1 MGYIQDTM
9 AKHSGGA
16 VQLANTPEKA
26 GLGPRTS
33 VQKQHEIKSG
43 RLKSQ
48 LFAYT
53 VTNQVVNT
61 FLELGLP
68 FILRFVNDWRQG
80 KASLKDLSKNG
91 HKAEGSTAD
100 ADPEKHFLDR
110 VENQLGLPDYST
122 FTDYAEMVT
131 QFGYITVWSIV
142 WPIAPVFAFINN
154 YIELRSDALKICKHV
169 RQPIGDRVETIG
181 SWLDT
186 MSIISWIGAVTNA
199 TLIYLFRPG
208 FELHDHDHPSP
219 HLQSHGSA
227 HLATIVSAYSSTH
240 STRALLPTL
249 IPLGLVALAASHG
262 WFVLRWIVDAVA
274 ERTLWRGSPE
284 EVEVQRMTA
293 SSSKRVEQ
301 KLEKLDEL
309 AKKVAAKS
317 EEKTVGGF
325 WNGGEEGAREI
336 ARVGKADDP
345 TSTTQAGNKSSYI
358 AHSDLGTAG
367 YLKLDSVEAFDQ
379 AVALQEAASVQET
392 DPAYKTLALLNSE
405 DGVSPL
411 RSTVVESLLRIGFH
425 LGADERV
432 AHGSRIRR
440 LYVCGS
446 SLGLR
451 DLTGRKFSA
460 CASNGSSGMGTAIA
474 SALELR
480 PAYPR
485 RDGVSFEDATSF
497 AAERSTAVNS
507 SVLTERGPFVATYV
521 TMHQEGADSQVILA
535 SRPTDLTDLKD
546 QRSRFTEGKP
556 WKVGGKWEYI

>member
-1 MGYIQDTM
+1 M
-9 AKHSGGA
+9 
-16 VQLANTPEKA
+16 
-26 GLGPRTS
+26 
-33 VQKQHEIKSG
+33 
-43 RLKSQ
+43 
-48 LFAYT
+48 
-53 VTNQVVNT
+53 
-61 FLELGLP
+61 GLP
-68 FILRFVNDWRQG
+68 FILRFVNDWRRG

-91 HKAEGSTAD
+91 HKQEGSTAD
-100 ADPEKHFLDR
+100 ADPEKRFLDR

-122 FTDYAEMVT
+122 FSRFEPSSLREAPSAVDNTLIGAADYAEMVT

-186 MSIISWIGAVTNA
+186 MASTHYLQALRRRLLADRAQSIISWIGAVTNA

-208 FELHDHDHPSP
+208 FELHDHDHPSH

-301 KLEKLDEL
+301 KLEKLDGL

-317 EEKTVGGF
+317 EETTGGVF

-336 ARVGKADDP
+336 ARVGKA
-345 TSTTQAGNKSSYI
+345 
-358 AHSDLGTAG
+358 
-367 YLKLDSVEAFDQ
+367 E
-379 AVALQEAASVQET
+379 
-392 DPAYKTLALLNSE
+392 
-405 DGVSPL
+405 
-411 RSTVVESLLRIGFH
+411 
-425 LGADERV
+425 
-432 AHGSRIRR
+432 
-440 LYVCGS
+440 
-446 SLGLR
+446 
-451 DLTGRKFSA
+451 
-460 CASNGSSGMGTAIA
+460 
-474 SALELR
+474 
-480 PAYPR
+480 
-485 RDGVSFEDATSF
+485 
-497 AAERSTAVNS
+497 
-507 SVLTERGPFVATYV
+507 
-521 TMHQEGADSQVILA
+521 
-535 SRPTDLTDLKD
+535 
-546 QRSRFTEGKP
+546 
-556 WKVGGKWEYI
+556 